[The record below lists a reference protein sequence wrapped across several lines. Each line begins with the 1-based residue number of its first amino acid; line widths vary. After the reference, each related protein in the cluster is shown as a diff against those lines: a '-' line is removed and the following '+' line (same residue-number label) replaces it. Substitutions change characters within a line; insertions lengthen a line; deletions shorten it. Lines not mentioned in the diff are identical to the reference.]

1 MAQQEQDSAMG
12 WLLGKVF
19 FIITGVFILGFAVQ
33 TGLLVSH
40 LLPQDDL
47 LIQVLTVFSFDGMA
61 LLYYLAINFY
71 KYKSGRTKFRD
82 PASLHAIYTMFY
94 ISLAGSF
101 LCTLAWMM
109 LDSNHFNWQSVPPW
123 LVFIVNILVTVAFGV
138 HVIIAYYIG
147 AKEHNAKYAQLDVRT
162 TSAAQPAANWKTP
175 EPEIMQPVA
184 QVMQNTGPIRAIPA
198 HTEKHP
204 KNCYCTSCRPQ
215 HV

>member
-1 MAQQEQDSAMG
+1 MAFSPQEEQDSTMG
-12 WLLGKVF
+12 WLLGKTF

-82 PASLHAIYTMFY
+82 PASLHAIYVMFY
-94 ISLAGSF
+94 VSLTGSF

-109 LDSNHFNWQSVPPW
+109 LDSNHFNWQSVPGW
-123 LVFIVNILVTVAFGV
+123 LVMVVNILVTVAFGV
-138 HVIIAYYIG
+138 HVIIAYYVG
-147 AKEHNAKYAQLDVRT
+147 SKEHNAKYLQQVVRT
-162 TSAAQPAANWKTP
+162 TQPAPEWRTP
-175 EPEIMQPVA
+175 EPEIMQPVETVQMA
-184 QVMQNTGPIRAIPA
+184 QNTGPIQRIPA

-204 KNCYCTSCRPQ
+204 KNCYCTSCRPR
-215 HV
+215 